1 MAVADL
7 ASDDRSRR
15 RSVFEI
21 LRRVMAV
28 RELRHSWRREDNFQ
42 HTDLV
47 DLKLGEDSGELLKQM
62 SKDGLLIESGVT
74 TILVCPSCG
83 KPDYVAILRCVK
95 CGQSSIRRERLI
107 EHKADGRVHPESAFT
122 TKEGYICPSCGK
134 ALKPTEYRVLGTWF
148 ICEKCGEK
156 QQQPK
161 LEFRCLTCQTIFTEA
176 TADTRKLSDYK
187 ISEKGIAQL
196 EYDKYKL
203 IDELQTI
210 AERIGLNT
218 LKEAATTGSS
228 GIKHTFDL
236 TINTESE
243 DIKIDIAYSKDAVDG
258 KDVLASY
265 AKLIDTN
272 TKRYL
277 LIAWPKLSGEA
288 KNLATHY
295 KMNVIEASTFEE
307 LERSFTSFLGGL
319 RGNRSSSS
327 SNRKYEVAAAAED

>member
-1 MAVADL
+1 MSPDEH
-7 ASDDRSRR
+7 SKRT
-15 RSVFEI
+15 SVFEI

-28 RELRHSWRREDNFQ
+28 KELHHSWRREDSFQ
-42 HTDLV
+42 HTDLA
-47 DLKLGEDSGELLKQM
+47 DLKLGEDSGELLKEM
-62 SKDGLLIESGVT
+62 HRDGLLIECGVT
-74 TILVCPSCG
+74 TILICPSCG
-83 KPDYVAILRCVK
+83 RPDYVAILRCVK

-122 TKEGYICPSCGK
+122 TKEGGYICPSCGK
-134 ALKPTEYRVLGTWF
+134 ALKPTDCRVLGTWF
-148 ICEKCGEK
+148 VCEKCGEK

-161 LEFRCLTCQTIFTEA
+161 LEFRCLACENIFTEE
-176 TADTRKLSDYK
+176 TASTRKLSDYK

-203 IDELQTI
+203 IDELQAI
-210 AERIGLNT
+210 AERAGLNT

-277 LIAWPKLSGEA
+277 LIAWPKLSSEA

-319 RGNRSSSS
+319 RGNSSSSS
-327 SNRKYEVAAAAED
+327 SNRKYEVAAAAKD

>member
-1 MAVADL
+1 MLRGAVVGLSPAEH
-7 ASDDRSRR
+7 SKR

-28 RELRHSWRREDNFQ
+28 RELRHSWRREDSFQ
-42 HTDLV
+42 HTDLL

-62 SKDGLLIESGVT
+62 HKDGLLIESGVT
-74 TILVCPSCG
+74 TILICPSCG

-122 TKEGYICPSCGK
+122 TKEGGYICPSCGK

-176 TADTRKLSDYK
+176 TADTRKLCDYK
-187 ISEKGIAQL
+187 ISEKGITQL

-277 LIAWPKLSGEA
+277 LIAWPKLSSEA

-295 KMNVIEASTFEE
+295 KINTIEASTIEE
-307 LERSFTSFLGGL
+307 LEEKLANTLNQLKGGGVQPL
-319 RGNRSSSS
+319 IRQRT
-327 SNRKYEVAAAAED
+327 